1 MKYRLISTQK
11 PISLT
16 FYIKEISIL
25 VIYNQL
31 TVDNIRN
38 MEKVVILARV
48 STDKQDYERQVN
60 ELTDYCRKMDWE
72 VEKVFTNKVSGAKKN
87 EEREEMQEL
96 ISYVNSHQ
104 IRRVVCLEI
113 SRMGRNTL
121 EALKVIQILNEHKV
135 SLYVKNYNLETL
147 DSEGRVNPVA
157 SLICTIL
164 LEVAAMERLTIKER
178 MASGRDQYIEKCR
191 REGIKMGRPSTYRK
205 SIDEYKKQY
214 QREFSLIRKGLSLAN
229 ISAITGTSISTIQKL
244 RIMVKEGRG

>member
-1 MKYRLISTQK
+1 
-11 PISLT
+11 
-16 FYIKEISIL
+16 
-25 VIYNQL
+25 
-31 TVDNIRN
+31 

-87 EEREEMQEL
+87 EEREEIQEL
-96 ISYVNSHQ
+96 ISYVNSNQ

-214 QREFSLIRKGLSLAN
+214 QREITLIRKGLSLAN
-229 ISAITGTSISTIQKL
+229 ISAITGTSINTIRK
-244 RIMVKEGRG
+244 IKEVMK

>member
-1 MKYRLISTQK
+1 MKYGLIEYVFH
-11 PISLT
+11 ISLR
-16 FYIKEISIL
+16 FYIKEISLI

-31 TVDNIRN
+31 TVNNIRN

-87 EEREEMQEL
+87 EEREEIQEL
-96 ISYVNSHQ
+96 ISYVNSNQ

-178 MASGRDQYIEKCR
+178 MASGRGQYIERCR

-214 QREFSLIRKGLSLAN
+214 QREISLIRKGLSLAN
-229 ISAITGTSISTIQKL
+229 ISAITGTSINTIRK
-244 RIMVKEGRG
+244 IKEVMK